1 MITSNIK
8 VNETS
13 WQAGQ
18 EELKKLRS
26 QVAIQNGLSPAQAFD
41 VYDNKAIH
49 FIAYDDQHTP
59 IGCCRLA
66 DDGRISRPQILLTWQ
81 LKGIENCLIEAVVK
95 YAKSKTELSK
105 LTILE
110 DVRIAPY
117 YVHFG
122 FRTEG
127 IPVTDQGLPA
137 QLMTYEIK
145 RETKIETETNHP
157 SVFHQAPKLKDI
169 DEITQF
175 DSKESYLEALL
186 QVASHSQRTIKI
198 YSPVLPP
205 EAFGDKRLLKIFSDH
220 CRRSRYTEIQVL
232 VISEKSLVTGSHGLR
247 SLYEKL
253 PSSISI
259 RKLVPADDEIDFR
272 EYLISDDGHMT
283 VRARTRTIS
292 GELSANRSEIA
303 KQLTAF
309 DEFWMKSRSIA
320 DLRLTTY

>member
-1 MITSNIK
+1 MISSNIK

-41 VYDNKAIH
+41 VYDNKAMH
-49 FIAYDDQHTP
+49 FIAYDEQHTP

-95 YAKSKTELSK
+95 YAKSKTELNR
-105 LTILE
+105 LIILE

-122 FRTEG
+122 FRTDG

-137 QLMTYEIK
+137 QLMSYDIK
-145 RETKIETETNHP
+145 RETKTELNHP
-157 SVFHQAPKLKDI
+157 SVYHQQAEQKDI
-169 DEITQF
+169 DEITDF
-175 DSKESYLEALL
+175 DSKETYLEALL
-186 QVASHSQRTIKI
+186 QVASHSQRAIKI
-198 YSPVLPP
+198 YSPVLPR
-205 EAFGDKRLLKIFSDH
+205 EVFGDKRLLKIFSDH
-220 CRRSRYTEIQVL
+220 SRRSRYTEIQIL
-232 VISEKSLVTGSHGLR
+232 VISEKSLVSGSHGLR

-259 RKLVPADDEIDFR
+259 RKLVPADDEIDLR